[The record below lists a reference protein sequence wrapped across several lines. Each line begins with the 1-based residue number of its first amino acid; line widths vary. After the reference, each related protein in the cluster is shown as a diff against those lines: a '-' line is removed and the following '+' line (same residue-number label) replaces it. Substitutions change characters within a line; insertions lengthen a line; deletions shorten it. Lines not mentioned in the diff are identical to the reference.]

1 MTLVSSEFP
10 IYLTIGARHILELP
24 LGTDHILFVAALTA
38 VHRASEWR
46 RVVWLVTAFTLG
58 HSLTLALATLNV
70 VHVPTALVEFLIA
83 LTIFATSVLNIL
95 NRRMT
100 EDADA
105 AGVAASA
112 RRLWPKYAMA
122 CGFGLI
128 HGLGFSNALRGMLGA
143 EESIAVPLFAFN
155 VGLEMGQLV
164 IVTAGILLATVAVR
178 VAKLPWREWVLVLS
192 GATGGIAVTMMFE
205 RLP

>member
-1 MTLVSSEFP
+1 MSEFS
-10 IYLTIGARHILELP
+10 IYLKLGLEHILDP
-24 LGTDHILFVAALTA
+24 KGIDHILFVAALTA

-58 HSLTLALATLNV
+58 HSLTLALATLNI
-70 VHVPTALVEFLIA
+70 VHVPSALVEFLIP
-83 LTIFATSVLNIL
+83 LTIFATSALNVL
-95 NRRMT
+95 NRRLT

-105 AGVAASA
+105 AGATASA
-112 RRLWPKYAMA
+112 RRLWPKYVMA

-128 HGLGFSNALRGMLGA
+128 HGLGFSNFLRGMLGG
-143 EESIAVPLFAFN
+143 EESIVAPLFAFN

-164 IVTAGILLATVAVR
+164 IVALGIALATAAVR
-178 VAKLPWREWVLVLS
+178 AARLPWREWVLVLS
-192 GATGGIAVTMMFE
+192 GATGGVAVTMMIA

>member
-1 MTLVSSEFP
+1 MILASGEFP
-10 IYLTIGARHILELP
+10 VYLEIGLTHILDP
-24 LGTDHILFVAALTA
+24 KGIDHILFVAALTA

-58 HSLTLALATLNV
+58 HSLTLALATLHV
-70 VHVPTALVEFLIA
+70 VHVPTAVVEFLIP
-83 LTIFATSVLNIL
+83 LTIFATSALNVA

-143 EESIAVPLFAFN
+143 EESIVLPLFAFN
-155 VGLEMGQLV
+155 VGLELGQLV
-164 IVTAGILLATVAVR
+164 IVLAGMLLAWAAVR
-178 VAKLPWREWVLVLS
+178 VATLPWREWVLVLS
-192 GATGGIAVTMMFE
+192 GATGGVAVTMMLA

>member
-1 MTLVSSEFP
+1 VILASNEFP
-10 IYLTIGARHILELP
+10 IYLQIGARHILDP
-24 LGTDHILFVAALTA
+24 KGIDHILFVAALTA

-70 VHVPTALVEFLIA
+70 VHVSTAWVEFLIP
-83 LTIFATSVLNIL
+83 LTIFVTSGLNIL
-95 NRRMT
+95 NHRMT
-100 EDADA
+100 ADA
-105 AGVAASA
+105 NEAGVAASA
-112 RRLWPKYAMA
+112 KRLWPKYAMA

-128 HGLGFSNALRGMLGA
+128 HGLGFSNALRSMLGA
-143 EESIAVPLFAFN
+143 EESIVMPLFAFN
-155 VGLEMGQLV
+155 VGLELGQLL
-164 IVTAGILLATVAVR
+164 IVAVGMLTAAAVVY

-192 GATGGIAVTMMFE
+192 GATGGVAVTMMLT